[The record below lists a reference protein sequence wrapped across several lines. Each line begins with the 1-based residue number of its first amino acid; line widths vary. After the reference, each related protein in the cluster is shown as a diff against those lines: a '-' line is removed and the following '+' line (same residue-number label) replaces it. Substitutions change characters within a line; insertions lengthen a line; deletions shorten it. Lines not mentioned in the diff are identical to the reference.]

1 MKEIIVGVSLSLICF
16 SGMAATYTKEQ
27 LNSMIG
33 AGNYPE
39 QGETRV
45 VDSKPM
51 AFNDCKNAA
60 SNMFSAI
67 SDHYP
72 VRTAVDSSLLYIGKA
87 WTNDGVVMVTCS
99 EPDKKMVVSQSPY
112 K

>member
-1 MKEIIVGVSLSLICF
+1 MVK
-16 SGMAATYTKEQ
+16 
-27 LNSMIG
+27 

-45 VDSKPM
+45 VDTKPM
-51 AFNDCKNAA
+51 TFDECKNAA

-99 EPDKKMVVSQSPY
+99 EPDKKMIVSQSPY

>member
-1 MKEIIVGVSLSLICF
+1 VKKVIAGVSLSLICL

-27 LNSMIG
+27 LNSMVG

-51 AFNDCKNAA
+51 VFEDCKNAA

-67 SDHYP
+67 SAHYP

-99 EPDKKMVVSQSPY
+99 EPDKKMIVSQSSY

>member
-1 MKEIIVGVSLSLICF
+1 MKKIIVGVSLSLICL
-16 SGMAATYTKEQ
+16 SGIAATYTKEQ
-27 LNSMIG
+27 LNSMVG
-33 AGNYPE
+33 SGDYPD
-39 QGETRV
+39 QGETQV

-51 AFNDCKNAA
+51 AFDDCKNAA

-72 VRTAVDSSLLYIGKA
+72 VRTAVDSSSLYIGKA

-99 EPDKKMVVSQSPY
+99 EPDKKMIISQSPY

>member
-1 MKEIIVGVSLSLICF
+1 MKAIIIGVSLSLICF

-27 LNSMIG
+27 LNSMVK

-45 VDSKPM
+45 VDAKLM
-51 AFNDCKNAA
+51 AFDDCKNVA
-60 SNMFSAI
+60 SSMFSAI

-72 VRTAVDSSLLYIGKA
+72 VRTVVDSSLLYIGKA

-99 EPDKKMVVSQSPY
+99 EPDKKMIVSQSPY
-112 K
+112 E